1 MANMWMFGS
10 TDEIRISDARGTLR
24 KLWAYMV
31 PHRGV
36 VLAAATAILVVSA
49 LSMLPPWLAK
59 YVIDD
64 VISRPNG
71 SERVLM
77 QIGGALLIVHIVRA
91 VLTYA
96 NRYAISWVGQKV
108 VLAIGRDMFGRLER
122 LPLKYFEKQ
131 ESGQTM
137 SRLVND
143 VNAVQQAVMGPT
155 VNAAVGIVD
164 MGIYLVIMATL
175 NWRLTLMIAA
185 TVPAL
190 MVTTRILSDILRV
203 RYRKV
208 QESAARVN
216 AVLAEN
222 VAGVRVARAFAR
234 ERADLQRFESQNRQN
249 MGANMEAVRVQAF
262 ATPTMQMIAAA
273 GTALVLWY
281 GAAQVMM
288 HQMTLGELVAFMT
301 YLVAFYLP
309 ITMFSE
315 VNNVASQALAAADR
329 IFAFLE
335 QPLESEKPGAVDLPP
350 MRGRVRFESV
360 DFAYETGQ
368 PVLHR
373 IELDARPGEMI
384 ALVGHTGS
392 GKTTMANLVG
402 RFYDPTGGRVTIDGR
417 DLRDV
422 TLFSLRSQMA
432 IVLQETF
439 LFATTVRANI
449 AYGKLDATDEEI
461 ERAARLANAHDF
473 VVKLPGGYDFQV
485 AEGGSRLSRGQRQRI
500 ALARAILRDPR
511 ILILDEATSDV
522 DTETE
527 LLIQHALE
535 RVVAGRTVFVIAH
548 RLSTVRH
555 ADKIVVLDHGRI
567 IEMGRH
573 EELLARDGAYRQLI
587 ELQFAPASGAN
598 GAGAPVPAT
607 VA

>member
-1 MANMWMFGS
+1 MWAFGS
-10 TDEIRISDARGTLR
+10 TEEIRITDARGTLR
-24 KLWAYMV
+24 RLWSYMA
-31 PHRGV
+31 PHRAIIV
-36 VLAAATAILVVSA
+36 AAAGAILVVSG

-64 VISRPNG
+64 VISRPNNAG
-71 SERVLM
+71 RVLA
-77 QIGGALLIVHIVRA
+77 QIGGALLVIHVARA

-96 NRYAISWVGQKV
+96 NRYAIAWVGQKV
-108 VLAIGRDMFGRLER
+108 VLSIGKDMFERLER

-164 MGIYLVIMATL
+164 MSIYLVIMATL

-190 MVTTRILSDILRV
+190 AVTTRILSDILRV

-208 QESAARVN
+208 QESAARVT
-216 AVLAEN
+216 AVLQEN

-234 ERADLQRFESQNRQN
+234 ERTDLQRFESQNRQN

-262 ATPTMQMIAAA
+262 ATPTMQMISAA

-288 HQMTLGELVAFMT
+288 HQMTVGELIAFMT
-301 YLVAFYLP
+301 YLVAFYQP

-335 QPLESEKPGAVDLPP
+335 QPVEQEKPGAVDLPT
-350 MRGRVRFESV
+350 MRGRVRFEGV
-360 DFAYETGQ
+360 EFAYESGQ
-368 PVLHR
+368 PVLHE
-373 IELDARPGEMI
+373 IDLDVRPGEMI

-392 GKTTMANLVG
+392 GKTTLANLVA
-402 RFYDPTGGRVTIDGR
+402 RFYDPTVGRVTIDGR

-422 TLFSLRSQMA
+422 TLRSLRSQMA

-439 LFATTVRANI
+439 LFGTTVRANI
-449 AYGKLDATDEEI
+449 AYGKLDATDQEI
-461 ERAARLANAHDF
+461 EQAARLANAHDF

-527 LLIQHALE
+527 LLIQAALE

-548 RLSTVRH
+548 RLSTVRN

-567 IEMGRH
+567 VEMGRH
-573 EELLARDGAYRQLI
+573 EELLARGGAYRQLI
-587 ELQFAPASGAN
+587 ELQFAPALAAN
-598 GAGAPVPAT
+598 GASPQAAAT